1 MTPTLC
7 RLCVLDKVKG
17 NAEGSFVQWPKELVN
32 LGQDPVS
39 LEKKKEFLV
48 ANKDKRFIFAPYIQ
62 DDHWML
68 LMFSL
73 EESVIYVFDSLRRE
87 RDIRLTTPA
96 RTAFK
101 LYVPQGGRKNNRKE
115 FLWYHTEVQC
125 PQQLGGTECG
135 FFIMRVLVQGGIRR
149 KKLMRFK
156 SCGLNFLPLN
166 VYNQM
171 DSL

>member
-1 MTPTLC
+1 MT
-7 RLCVLDKVKG
+7 
-17 NAEGSFVQWPKELVN
+17 
-32 LGQDPVS
+32 
-39 LEKKKEFLV
+39 EFLV

-87 RDIRLTTPA
+87 RDIRLTTPT

-115 FLWYHTEVQC
+115 FLWYHTDVQC
-125 PQQLGGTECG
+125 PQQLGGTEK
-135 FFIMRVLVQGGIRR
+135 RVLVQGDIRR
-149 KKLMRFK
+149 KKLMRFE

-166 VYNQM
+166 VYNQT